1 MLFTCHLRQLNWW
14 HMHVWFVLNLGAALG
29 PGITAMIEGLNQPL
43 KQRMDIVFGML
54 IGSSVAALLVSFV
67 FDILFCWIV
76 LCMSG
81 KRMYQMDSWW
91 LSISLAIILKK
102 FLLCSDKSNQSLI
115 LLKSLISFIILF
127 QWPLPIGA
135 KNAIWRQNL
144 WFWSIKKK

>member
-1 MLFTCHLRQLNWW
+1 
-14 HMHVWFVLNLGAALG
+14 
-29 PGITAMIEGLNQPL
+29 MIEGLNQPL

-91 LSISLAIILKK
+91 LSILLAIILKK

-144 WFWSIKKK
+144 WF